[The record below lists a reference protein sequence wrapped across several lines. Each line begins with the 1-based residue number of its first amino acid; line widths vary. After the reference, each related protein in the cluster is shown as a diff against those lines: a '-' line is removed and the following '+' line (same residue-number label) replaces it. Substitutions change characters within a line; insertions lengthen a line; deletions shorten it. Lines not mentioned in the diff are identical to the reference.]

1 MSLSDDEIIK
11 ILKNYRNIACVGFSK
26 DPNKW
31 AGFVPRFLISKG
43 YNVIP
48 VNPSASEID
57 GRRSYPSLLDVPEN
71 VEVVQIFRPSEEVP
85 SIVDQ
90 AIKRKDVK
98 VIWMQLGI
106 VNNEAAEKAKKH
118 GLIVVQDRC
127 MYEEYM
133 RLMERS

>member
-1 MSLSDDEIIK
+1 MMKLSDEDIK
-11 ILKNYRNIACVGFSK
+11 NILKSYRNIASVGFSK

-48 VNPSASEID
+48 VNPTASEID
-57 GRRSYPSLLDVPEN
+57 GRKSYPSLTDVPDK

-85 SIVDQ
+85 AIVDQ
-90 AIKRKDVK
+90 AIARKDVK

-106 VNNEAAEKAKKH
+106 SNREAAEKALKN
-118 GLIVVQDRC
+118 GLTVVQDRC

-133 RLMERS
+133 RLM